1 MLTSVCMPLQ
11 KLKFISALWI
21 SAGWAL
27 FLRPGSGLES
37 CWACHSLL
45 ALSTSGSCSLGLLP
59 PGTTLCSVRLHALS
73 KAWVYTFPGSFP
85 GFQNSVVIPGTW
97 VNNTLQDWVQRQQQC
112 RDMSA
117 AMILPCPIKHTI
129 PIHLLLKV
137 ALKPWLEQAY
147 RQGEAFFLED
157 PRNADCFHNPRSGQG
172 FLCKEVPFGLHLL
185 GTSCGSEHQ
194 MSVEFSTQEFSV
206 LRLLLLL
213 SPYDLQC
220 WSKRNSMARGIL
232 SINML
237 SKI

>member
-45 ALSTSGSCSLGLLP
+45 ALSTTGSCSLGLLP

-73 KAWVYTFPGSFP
+73 KAWAYTFPGSFP
-85 GFQNSVVIPGTW
+85 GFQNSVAIPGTW

-147 RQGEAFFLED
+147 RQGEAFYLED
-157 PRNADCFHNPRSGQG
+157 PRNADCRTLGLGKVFFVKRCLLVYIFLGLHVAVNIKWVWSSPPRS
-172 FLCKEVPFGLHLL
+172 FL
-185 GTSCGSEHQ
+185 
-194 MSVEFSTQEFSV
+194 
-206 LRLLLLL
+206 
-213 SPYDLQC
+213 Y
-220 WSKRNSMARGIL
+220 
-232 SINML
+232 
-237 SKI
+237 